1 MNCFLP
7 INNKKIGILGAGKS
21 GMAAAKLAHNLGADV
36 FISDLNKKD
45 KISKEIRYEFGK
57 HSKEILKSDI
67 VIKSP
72 GIDNKSKIVK
82 EIIDLSIPLVSEIEF
97 ASWFTDSF
105 IIALT
110 GTNGKTTTI
119 QLINNILKR
128 GGLKTF
134 LGGNVGIPF
143 SENVFDEIFNKDY
156 KKNDTKKVFHILEIS
171 SFQLEDIKYFK
182 PNISI
187 ILNITPD
194 HLDRHKSF
202 KSYLDTK
209 LKILTNQNDKC
220 YAIINKND
228 VKISKQKYKSNI
240 IEFYISES
248 GEMIV
253 NDKIKIMDIQNS
265 KLLGSH
271 NYQNI
276 LAASIVAD
284 LCKISDKLIL
294 ESINFFKP
302 LYHRL
307 EKLTPIKNIIY
318 YNDSKATNLSA
329 TVAAIESI
337 DKNIILILG
346 GIDKNNSDFSILKN
360 YKSKIKHII
369 LYGQSRHHIEKQ
381 INNFFNLISYSDFK
395 KAIKKAIKISV
406 LNDNIL
412 FSPACASFDQFK
424 NYKERGNYFKE
435 IISNYYDQN

>member
-1 MNCFLP
+1 MLETQQNDTH
-7 INNKKIGILGAGKS
+7 LGAVLRRVDS
-21 GMAAAKLAHNLGADV
+21 YFEKLDLPKLEADV
-36 FISDLNKKD
+36 EAPKVIAISDLED
-45 KISKEIRYEFGK
+45 C
-57 HSKEILKSDI
+57 
-67 VIKSP
+67 
-72 GIDNKSKIVK
+72 
-82 EIIDLSIPLVSEIEF
+82 
-97 ASWFTDSF
+97 T
-105 IIALT
+105 
-110 GTNGKTTTI
+110 
-119 QLINNILKR
+119 
-128 GGLKTF
+128 
-134 LGGNVGIPF
+134 
-143 SENVFDEIFNKDY
+143 NKD
-156 KKNDTKKVFHILEIS
+156 LENYLLL
-171 SFQLEDIKYFK
+171 FGGF
-182 PNISI
+182 
-187 ILNITPD
+187 
-194 HLDRHKSF
+194 R
-202 KSYLDTK
+202 SYLDTK

-265 KLLGSH
+265 KLLGGH

>member
-1 MNCFLP
+1 
-7 INNKKIGILGAGKS
+7 
-21 GMAAAKLAHNLGADV
+21 
-36 FISDLNKKD
+36 
-45 KISKEIRYEFGK
+45 
-57 HSKEILKSDI
+57 
-67 VIKSP
+67 
-72 GIDNKSKIVK
+72 
-82 EIIDLSIPLVSEIEF
+82 
-97 ASWFTDSF
+97 
-105 IIALT
+105 
-110 GTNGKTTTI
+110 
-119 QLINNILKR
+119 
-128 GGLKTF
+128 
-134 LGGNVGIPF
+134 
-143 SENVFDEIFNKDY
+143 DY

-318 YNDSKATNLSA
+318 YNDSKATN
-329 TVAAIESI
+329 
-337 DKNIILILG
+337 
-346 GIDKNNSDFSILKN
+346 
-360 YKSKIKHII
+360 
-369 LYGQSRHHIEKQ
+369 
-381 INNFFNLISYSDFK
+381 
-395 KAIKKAIKISV
+395 
-406 LNDNIL
+406 
-412 FSPACASFDQFK
+412 
-424 NYKERGNYFKE
+424 
-435 IISNYYDQN
+435 